1 MRTGELLKMARQAKG
16 WAQLELALSLD
27 VSQRHVSFVESGRTR
42 PSKELI
48 VGWMLAVDAHPD
60 LLRAALL
67 HAGFAAEDECSAT
80 TACHRS
86 PLPDSIRLLL
96 EASNPMPLIVFNGS
110 WIMSGMNAAGEWLA
124 AEVMTVYWR
133 KLDGV
138 AAGMNMLDAVIDPEG
153 LLSTMLNAKEAA
165 LALALQAQRESW
177 ANDAILPVVDT
188 IWSSLSRRY
197 GIAASHRFGS
207 MGSIG
212 GVGDIGEPPRRFHF
226 RSRFGDLSFQT
237 VQSVLQHDVNNPLR
251 GMRLEQW
258 IPLDRQTQA
267 VMSRQSFAGYEAGRH
282 GMQAMS

>member
-1 MRTGELLKMARQAKG
+1 MRAGELLKMARQAKG
-16 WAQLELALSLD
+16 WSQLELSLSLG

-48 VGWMLAVDAHPD
+48 VGWMLAVDAHPE

-67 HAGFAAEDECSAT
+67 HAGFAAETGCGAAT
-80 TACHRS
+80 DSRQS
-86 PLPDSIRLLL
+86 FLPESVRLLL
-96 EASNPMPLIVFNGS
+96 EASSPMPLVVFNGS
-110 WIMSGMNAAGEWLA
+110 WIMSGMNAAGKWLA
-124 AEVMTVYWR
+124 SEVMNVYWR

-138 AAGMNMLDAVIDPEG
+138 AAGMNMLDAVIDPDG
-153 LLSTMLNAKEAA
+153 LLSAMLNAKEAA

-177 ANDAILPVVDT
+177 INEAISPAVDS

-197 GIAASHRFGS
+197 GITAPRRFGS
-207 MGSIG
+207 TGKL
-212 GVGDIGEPPRRFHF
+212 DEAPRRFHF

-237 VQSVLQHDVNNPLR
+237 VQSVLQHDADHPVR

-267 VMSRQSFAGYEAGRH
+267 VMGRQDFAGCRPA
-282 GMQAMS
+282 MQGA